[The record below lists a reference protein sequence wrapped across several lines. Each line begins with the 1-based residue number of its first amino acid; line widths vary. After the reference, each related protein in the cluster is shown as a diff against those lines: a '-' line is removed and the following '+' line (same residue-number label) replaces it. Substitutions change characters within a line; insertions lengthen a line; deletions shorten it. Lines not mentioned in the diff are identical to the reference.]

1 MLGLRYD
8 SAEARDAAAAIA
20 RAMRDAAYR
29 ASVALAREKGAFPLF
44 DAEPLPRLAASRS
57 RLPEDIRAEIRAH
70 GIRNSHL
77 LSIAPTGTISLA
89 FADNASNGIEP
100 AYSWFYT
107 RKKREADGSMRE
119 YRVEDHAWRLWRAR
133 GGNTATSCRDAF
145 VNALDIAALDHMA
158 MQAAIQ
164 PFVDAAI
171 SKTVNVPEDYP
182 FEDFEAL
189 YLEAW
194 RAGLK
199 GITTYRPNSV
209 LGSVLSVDTAETP
222 QDLDQSEPD
231 RRIRITDA
239 PQVALAALRW
249 PHRPKLVAGSPS
261 WTYMVEAPGNRFAV
275 FVGHVEN
282 GGNHPFEVWVNGE
295 QTPRGLAAL
304 AKNLSMDMRAQ
315 DRAWLQLKL
324 DSLARTPGAPFTVP
338 MPPDG
343 RPLPVAG
350 NVTAFAKVVEH
361 RCGALGV
368 FDGAGGR
375 DAARRCD
382 VLAQGAEV
390 RRRRHAVAGP
400 STS

>member
-1 MLGLRYD
+1 MRASTARASPRTVAVAIRMLDNVLSATVWPLPEQAREAESKRRVGLGFTGLGDALIMLGLRYD
-8 SAEARDAAAAIA
+8 SDAARALAGELT

-44 DAEPLPRLAASRS
+44 EAEAYLASGNAR
-57 RLPEDIRAEIRAH
+57 RLPEDLRAEIREH
-70 GIRNSHL
+70 GLRNSHL

-100 AYSWFYT
+100 AYAWFYT
-107 RKKREADGSMRE
+107 RRKREPDGSMRE

-133 GGNTATSCRDAF
+133 GGNAAELPPAF
-145 VNALDIAALDHMA
+145 VNALEIAARDHMK

-164 PFVDAAI
+164 PYIDAAI

-182 FEDFEAL
+182 FEDFKSL

-194 RAGLK
+194 HAGLK

-209 LGSVLSVDTAETP
+209 LGAVLSVERDAP

-231 RRIRITDA
+231 RRIRISDA

-249 PHRPKLVAGSPS
+249 PHRPKLAAGSPS

-282 GGNHPFEVWVNGE
+282 GGRHPFEVWVNGE

-304 AKNLSMDMRAQ
+304 AKNL
-315 DRAWLQLKL
+315 
-324 DSLARTPGAPFTVP
+324 
-338 MPPDG
+338 
-343 RPLPVAG
+343 
-350 NVTAFAKVVEH
+350 
-361 RCGALGV
+361 
-368 FDGAGGR
+368 
-375 DAARRCD
+375 
-382 VLAQGAEV
+382 
-390 RRRRHAVAGP
+390 
-400 STS
+400 

>member
-1 MLGLRYD
+1 M
-8 SAEARDAAAAIA
+8 
-20 RAMRDAAYR
+20 
-29 ASVALAREKGAFPLF
+29 
-44 DAEPLPRLAASRS
+44 
-57 RLPEDIRAEIRAH
+57 
-70 GIRNSHL
+70 RNSHL

-100 AYSWFYT
+100 AYSWYYT

-133 GGNTATSCRDAF
+133 GGNAATLPPAF
-145 VNALDIAALDHMA
+145 VNALEISALDHMR

-164 PFVDAAI
+164 PYVDAAI

-182 FEDFEAL
+182 FEDFETL

-194 RAGLK
+194 NAGLK

-209 LGSVLSVDTAETP
+209 LGAVLSVDKADAP

-231 RRIRITDA
+231 RRIRIYRR
-239 PQVALAALRW
+239 AAGRRSRRCAGRTARSS
-249 PHRPKLVAGSPS
+249 PPARPRGPTWSRRPS
-261 WTYMVEAPGNRFAV
+261 SRFAV

-282 GGNHPFEVWVNGE
+282 GEPHPFEVWVNGE

-315 DRAWLQLKL
+315 DPAWLKLKL
-324 DSLARTPGAPFTVP
+324 DSLAQDPGRAAFGADAARRRTV
-338 MPPDG
+338 
-343 RPLPVAG
+343 PVAG
-350 NVTAFAKVVEH
+350 AVSAFAKVVAATAAPRSASSTAPEGGPRSSM
-361 RCGALGV
+361 RCSRARSRSP
-368 FDGAGGR
+368 ASTAPSPGR
-375 DAARRCD
+375 
-382 VLAQGAEV
+382 
-390 RRRRHAVAGP
+390 

>member
-1 MLGLRYD
+1 
-8 SAEARDAAAAIA
+8 
-20 RAMRDAAYR
+20 
-29 ASVALAREKGAFPLF
+29 
-44 DAEPLPRLAASRS
+44 
-57 RLPEDIRAEIRAH
+57 
-70 GIRNSHL
+70 
-77 LSIAPTGTISLA
+77 
-89 FADNASNGIEP
+89 
-100 AYSWFYT
+100 
-107 RKKREADGSMRE
+107 MRE

-133 GGNTATSCRDAF
+133 GGNAAALPPAF
-145 VNALDIAALDHMA
+145 VNALEIAARDHMA

-164 PFVDAAI
+164 PFIDAAI

-182 FEDFEAL
+182 FEDFETL

-194 RAGLK
+194 QAGLK

-209 LGSVLSVDTAETP
+209 LGAVLSVDKADAP

-249 PHRPKLVAGSPS
+249 PHRPKLSAGSPS
-261 WTYMVEAPGNRFAV
+261 WTYMVEAPGTRFAV

-282 GGNHPFEVWVNGE
+282 GGSHPFEVWVNGE

-315 DRAWLQLKL
+315 DRAWLKLKL
-324 DSLARTPGAPFTVP
+324 DSLAKTPGAPFTVP

-343 RPLPVAG
+343 AAVPVAG
-350 NVTAFAKVVEH
+350 Q
-361 RCGALGV
+361 RQRLRQGGAST
-368 FDGAGGR
+368 
-375 DAARRCD
+375 AARRS
-382 VLAQGAEV
+382 ASSTARRA
-390 RRRRHAVAGP
+390 RRRSSTRCSRARSRSPASTAPCPGP